1 MTPEERE
8 RMNRVCIGL
17 QEETDFDKYATLL
30 RDLSELLARKEQR
43 RFKQHPSLVWQRNK
57 PWKTL
62 PAVVN
67 KTVKSRLPGQPEEVE
82 ISISGAQDLFREIR
96 IENSFTNV
104 DGRLVELASGV
115 HLDVTFEA
123 ETGGNNRTEL

>member
-8 RMNRVCIGL
+8 RMNSVCIGL

-30 RDLSELLARKEQR
+30 HDLSELLARKEQR
-43 RFKQHPSLVWQRNK
+43 RFKQHPALVWQRNK

-67 KTVKSRLPGQPEEVE
+67 KTVTSRLPDQPDEVE
-82 ISISGAQDLFREIR
+82 ISITGAEDLFREIR

-104 DGRLVELASGV
+104 DGRPIALTSGV
-115 HLDVTFEA
+115 RLDVTFEA
-123 ETGGNNRTEL
+123 ETGGNKRTGL

>member
-8 RMNRVCIGL
+8 RMNSLCIGL
-17 QEETDFDKYATLL
+17 QEEPDFNKYATLL

-43 RFKQHPSLVWQRNK
+43 RFKQHPALVWQRNK
-57 PWKTL
+57 PSKTL

-67 KTVKSRLPGQPEEVE
+67 KIVRSLLPDQPDEVE
-82 ISISGAQDLFREIR
+82 ISISGAEDLFREIR

-104 DGRLVELASGV
+104 DGRLIALTSGV

-123 ETGGNNRTEL
+123 ETGGKQKN

>member
-8 RMNRVCIGL
+8 RMNSVCIGL
-17 QEETDFDKYATLL
+17 QEETDFNRYATLL

-43 RFKQHPSLVWQRNK
+43 RFKQHSALVWRRNR

-67 KTVKSRLPGQPEEVE
+67 KTVRSPLPDQPDAVE
-82 ISISGAQDLFREIR
+82 ISITGAEDLFREIR
-96 IENSFTNV
+96 IENSFTNI
-104 DGRLVELASGV
+104 DGRPIALTSGV
-115 HLDVTFEA
+115 RLEVTFEA
-123 ETGGNNRTEL
+123 ETGGNKRTEL

>member
-8 RMNRVCIGL
+8 RMNSLCIGL
-17 QEETDFDKYATLL
+17 QEETDYNKYATLL

-43 RFKQHPSLVWQRNK
+43 RFKQHPPLVLQRNK

-62 PAVVN
+62 SAVVN
-67 KTVKSRLPGQPEEVE
+67 KIVKSVLPDQPDEVE
-82 ISISGAQDLFREIR
+82 ISITGAEDLFREIR

-104 DGRLVELASGV
+104 DGRLIALTSGA

-123 ETGGNNRTEL
+123 ETGGNKRIEL